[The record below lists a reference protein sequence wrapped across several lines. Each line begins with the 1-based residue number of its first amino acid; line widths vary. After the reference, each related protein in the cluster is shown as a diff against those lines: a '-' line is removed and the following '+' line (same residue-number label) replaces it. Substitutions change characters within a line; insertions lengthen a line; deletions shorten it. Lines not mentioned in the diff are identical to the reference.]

1 MRQKN
6 ENSKGTK
13 RICVISI
20 RCRLP
25 IYRGHLKKGKFT
37 HVKPIYS
44 GSIRPSDENSS
55 GWPFLNQRAV
65 HRDVILRQKL
75 LLLGQCQHFEKNDSI
90 TFMFQQSV
98 TVLGKHRVVPYP
110 LFHRQA
116 KQQVVAYLLH
126 QLPLAAHRIEYLQQQ
141 CPNQFLRRNRIASA
155 GSIDRIKQSI
165 KPLNAS
171 LTNSKIPRS
180 ESSPGTKSSS
190 LATMKRLSCIA
201 SDPRIP
207 ATSATIGIGYR

>member
-6 ENSKGTK
+6 EYSKGTK

-75 LLLGQCQHFEKNDSI
+75 LLLGQCQHFETKK
-90 TFMFQQSV
+90 T
-98 TVLGKHRVVPYP
+98 TR
-110 LFHRQA
+110 
-116 KQQVVAYLLH
+116 LLS
-126 QLPLAAHRIEYLQQQ
+126 
-141 CPNQFLRRNRIASA
+141 C
-155 GSIDRIKQSI
+155 
-165 KPLNAS
+165 
-171 LTNSKIPRS
+171 
-180 ESSPGTKSSS
+180 SSS
-190 LATMKRLSCIA
+190 LSRFLENTEWSHTRSSIVKQNSKL
-201 SDPRIP
+201 
-207 ATSATIGIGYR
+207 